1 LVSVFDNSTNALID
15 STVTDGNGDWTMQL
29 DGALSGTLLRI
40 EVQDST
46 AQPFVSESSTYS
58 FGSVTDGQLQVT
70 PIAGT
75 AQNDID
81 VGVVSRPSLL
91 LDQTQTAPANSSV
104 RHAHRY
110 TASTAGSLSLALSAL
125 SNPASP
131 AWPTRLL
138 LDQNCN
144 GSIDTSDSEIL
155 GPIAVIANQEL
166 CFIVDVFVPASQAL
180 GSTHSAS
187 LSATLVLEDAAATGH
202 AVQFVNQNTDG
213 IRVVAASDGRLLLSK
228 SVRNVSL
235 GGAAVQSNTA
245 LPGHI
250 LEYTIAY
257 ENRGVGPISQ
267 LRINDSAPAYTQIL
281 GASVQCSSTPASLVC
296 TPALASSDV
305 RWDFTGN
312 LPAGANGTVS
322 YQVTID

>member
-1 LVSVFDNSTNALID
+1 
-15 STVTDGNGDWTMQL
+15 
-29 DGALSGTLLRI
+29 
-40 EVQDST
+40 
-46 AQPFVSESSTYS
+46 
-58 FGSVTDGQLQVT
+58 
-70 PIAGT
+70 
-75 AQNDID
+75 
-81 VGVVSRPSLL
+81 
-91 LDQTQTAPANSSV
+91 
-104 RHAHRY
+104 
-110 TASTAGSLSLALSAL
+110 LSAL

-131 AWPTRLL
+131 DWPTRLL